1 MNILVTG
8 SCGFIGFHLI
18 KHLCSIKKNKIFGI
32 DNLNS
37 YYDVKLKKDRLKIL
51 KEKKNFS
58 FVKLDISNF
67 KSVKDFFKKKKLNT
81 VIHLAAQ
88 AGVRHSITNP
98 EDYINSNLIGFY
110 NIIENSRIFKVK
122 KFLYASTSSV
132 YGDSKKFPLNE
143 TKKTDKP
150 KSFYAA
156 SKKSNELLAHS
167 YFETHGFK
175 SIGMRFFTVYGPYG
189 RPDMALYK
197 FTKSI
202 LEKKEIDLY
211 NKGNHIRDFT
221 YISDVVESVSKLAK
235 INHNSAEIINIS
247 GSDPQPLKKFLKL
260 IEKYLKVKAK
270 IKYEEMQLGDVYK
283 THGDNSKLKKYI
295 NFSPKVSIEEGILN
309 FVNWYKNYFKV
320 NE

>member
-8 SCGFIGFHLI
+8 SCGFIGFHLTM
-18 KHLCSIKKNKIFGI
+18 HLCSTKKNKIFGI

-37 YYDVKLKKDRLKIL
+37 YYDIKLKKDRLKIL

-67 KSVKDFFKKKKLNT
+67 SSVKNFFKKKKINT

-98 EDYINSNLIGFY
+98 EDYVNSNLIGFY

-143 TKKTDKP
+143 TKKTDEP

-156 SKKSNELLAHS
+156 TKKSNELLAHS
-167 YFETHGFK
+167 YFEIHGFK

-202 LEKKEIDLY
+202 LENKEIDLY
-211 NKGNHIRDFT
+211 NQGNHIRDFT
-221 YISDVVESVSKLAK
+221 YISDVIESVSKLAK
-235 INHNSAEIINIS
+235 KNFKTAEIINIS

-309 FVNWYKNYFKV
+309 FVNWYKIYFKV